1 MAEFLFI
8 QPSEMAETTILGG
21 NVDID
26 KYVFNIAN
34 VQISV
39 IEPLLGTEL
48 YNVISD
54 GAENNTLTGDYLE
67 LYTKFV
73 KPITKHQ
80 ALAEYV
86 EVSSFMITNGG
97 AFKHAPE
104 NTETMDKDEIM
115 LVSQKYSAFADMY
128 VGRFNKWICKH
139 TIPEYKRYQDE
150 VNAMNIQNKG
160 GWYFGSEKPT
170 LYESDEL

>member
-8 QPSEMAETTILGG
+8 QPSEMTETTILGG

-26 KYVFNIAN
+26 KYLLNIAN
-34 VQISV
+34 TQLTV

-48 YNVISD
+48 YDYILD
-54 GAENNTLTGDYLE
+54 GAENDTLTGLYLT
-67 LYTKFV
+67 LYNEYV

-86 EVSSFMITNGG
+86 IVSGFTIANGG

-104 NTETMDKDEIM
+104 NAEIMSKDEKAE
-115 LVSQKYSAFADMY
+115 VSGIYSGLADTY
-128 VGRFNKWICKH
+128 ILRFEKWICKNVL
-139 TIPEYKRYQDE
+139 PEYKTYQDE
-150 VNAMNIQNKG
+150 VNASKSVTNTG
-160 GWYFGSEKPT
+160 GWWFGSGTQPT
-170 LYESDEL
+170 IIE